1 MDNDFFLL
9 DVPEYIP
16 QYDSN
21 IKYSYSDT
29 QMKKNY
35 YVFCVVFLMAIVC
48 IAIIKSRLMVIYM
61 LIWSMVWKKILQK
74 KF

>member
-29 QMKKNY
+29 QMKKELLR
-35 YVFCVVFLMAIVC
+35 FLCSVSNGYCMYWLNC
-48 IAIIKSRLMVIYM
+48 NPRFHTRYLG
-61 LIWSMVWKKILQK
+61 
-74 KF
+74 